1 MHAIE
6 FYTTP
11 SGEVIIKEQG
21 QPERQLKESDTDFIQ
36 RFLEVLEEFYPEAYT
51 ALRKYY
57 ARYDGNKCYRDFL
70 AVRRFIKCNF
80 EFEFVGCPLRGECDG
95 FKKICEPKFNST
107 LSDSQLRVME
117 LCYYGKKDEEIAEAL
132 FISSHTV
139 KNHRK
144 NVFRK
149 LSIHSMA
156 EFMRYANEKNLFKS
170 E

>member
-57 ARYDGNKCYRDFL
+57 ARYDGNKCYRSWLYADL
-70 AVRRFIKCNF
+70 SNVTS
-80 EFEFVGCPLRGECDG
+80 GCM
-95 FKKICEPKFNST
+95 T
-107 LSDSQLRVME
+107 
-117 LCYYGKKDEEIAEAL
+117 
-132 FISSHTV
+132 T
-139 KNHRK
+139 
-144 NVFRK
+144 
-149 LSIHSMA
+149 
-156 EFMRYANEKNLFKS
+156 
-170 E
+170 

>member
-70 AVRRFIKCNF
+70 AVRRLSNATSGCMTTCSISMRTGISNLSLSVVRC
-80 EFEFVGCPLRGECDG
+80 VGNAMAS
-95 FKKICEPKFNST
+95 KKSVNRSST
-107 LSDSQLRVME
+107 AHFQ
-117 LCYYGKKDEEIAEAL
+117 
-132 FISSHTV
+132 TV
-139 KNHRK
+139 
-144 NVFRK
+144 
-149 LSIHSMA
+149 
-156 EFMRYANEKNLFKS
+156 NLG
-170 E
+170 

>member
-51 ALRKYY
+51 ALRKYS

-70 AVRRFIKCNF
+70 AVRRFMN
-80 EFEFVGCPLRGECDG
+80 
-95 FKKICEPKFNST
+95 
-107 LSDSQLRVME
+107 LSVVRCVENAMASRKSVNRSS
-117 LCYYGKKDEEIAEAL
+117 IAH
-132 FISSHTV
+132 FQT
-139 KNHRK
+139 
-144 NVFRK
+144 
-149 LSIHSMA
+149 
-156 EFMRYANEKNLFKS
+156 ANLG
-170 E
+170 

>member
-57 ARYDGNKCYRDFL
+57 ARYDGNKCYRDSWL
-70 AVRRFIKCNF
+70 YA
-80 EFEFVGCPLRGECDG
+80 D
-95 FKKICEPKFNST
+95 
-107 LSDSQLRVME
+107 LSN
-117 LCYYGKKDEEIAEAL
+117 A
-132 FISSHTV
+132 ISGYMTT
-139 KNHRK
+139 
-144 NVFRK
+144 
-149 LSIHSMA
+149 
-156 EFMRYANEKNLFKS
+156 
-170 E
+170 